1 MEMEENVFHAVLDVL
16 SAEDNESLLFKITG
30 RILPRL
36 LSIMKEKYYQ
46 NTEVLLRCK
55 IHPKLS
61 DLLDY

>member
-16 SAEDNESLLFKITG
+16 SAGDNESLLFKITG

-36 LSIMKEKYYQ
+36 LSIMKEKYQ
-46 NTEVLLRCK
+46 NTEVWLRCK
-55 IHPKLS
+55 FHPNLS